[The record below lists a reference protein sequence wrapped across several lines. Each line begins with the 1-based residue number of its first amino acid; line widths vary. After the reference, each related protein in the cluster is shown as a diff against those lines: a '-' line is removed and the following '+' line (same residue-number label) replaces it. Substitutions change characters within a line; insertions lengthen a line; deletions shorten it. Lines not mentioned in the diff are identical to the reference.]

1 MKKRPFTLIELLVVI
16 AIIGILAAMLLPALQ
31 QVRNSAKGINCAA
44 NERQLIHGY
53 LMYAD
58 NNGGWMAAGY
68 MYTADGVNCYPWSS
82 IIAQSICG
90 MKESKRAFSS
100 YGTYY
105 PVFECPNEPIPQ
117 GASSSG
123 GFAYGHYT
131 LNGMMCGVSFDD
143 STYRYRKISQ
153 ITQPGIAL
161 TIMDGTFRDK
171 PSLYTIGTG
180 GKSIGTRH
188 GTGVVRLKE
197 ANQHSCLA
205 GPCMNGAYLDGH
217 VDKVMRMDWAKATGS
232 LSRDL
237 LRQGDPNNYS
247 L

>member
-16 AIIGILAAMLLPALQ
+16 AIIGILASMLLPALQ
-31 QVRNSAKGINCAA
+31 QVRNSAKGIHCAA
-44 NERQLIHGY
+44 NERQLTHGY

-105 PVFECPNEPIPQ
+105 PVFECPNETLPQ

-123 GFAYGHYT
+123 RFAYGHYA
-131 LNGMMCGVSFDD
+131 LNGMLCGVSFDNA
-143 STYRYRKISQ
+143 TFRYRKMNQVTKPS
-153 ITQPGIAL
+153 IAL
-161 TIMDGTFRDK
+161 TIMDGTILNK
-171 PSLYTIGTG
+171 PSITSIGTNG
-180 GKSIGTRH
+180 SALGTRH
-188 GTGVVRLKE
+188 GKGVIRQLDT
-197 ANQHSCLA
+197 NQHSCLA
-205 GPCMNGAYLDGH
+205 GEFMNGAYLDGH
-217 VDKVMRMDWAKATGS
+217 ADKILRTDWAKGTGS

-237 LRQGDPNNYS
+237 LRQGYPNDYS